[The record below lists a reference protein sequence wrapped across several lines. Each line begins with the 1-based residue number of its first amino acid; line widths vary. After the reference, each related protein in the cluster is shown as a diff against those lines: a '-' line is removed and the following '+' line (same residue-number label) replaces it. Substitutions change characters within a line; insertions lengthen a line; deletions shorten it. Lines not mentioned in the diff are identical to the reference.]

1 MILGT
6 VKIFCYR
13 GLVIFKSR
21 LFSKWAFFLHISSNM
36 LLVLTLPALI
46 KESFTKFDV
55 IEYYIFAIRLGSLCA
70 LQVLYRGDNNHG
82 GAMERG
88 RFEETRGP
96 YIGEDSSDPK

>member
-6 VKIFCYR
+6 VKIFCFR
-13 GLVIFKSR
+13 GLVIFKIR

-55 IEYYIFAIRLGSLCA
+55 IEYHIFAIRLEAYVPFKFHTGGTITM
-70 LQVLYRGDNNHG
+70 VEPWRGAG
-82 GAMERG
+82 LKKLGAIYWRG
-88 RFEETRGP
+88 
-96 YIGEDSSDPK
+96 